1 MAAQRIPAVRAAV
14 QIMKDEGVDI
24 VFGCPGAALLPL
36 CAAMEEAGG
45 IERLPG
51 RDEEGA
57 AFMADGW
64 ARTTG
69 RSGVVAVTAGPGAAR
84 LITGLYAAQQ
94 DAVPL
99 VCVTGRETA
108 GPHRRAGPP
117 RHEPGRPPDLVRLAG
132 PVTKRAERIEDP
144 ARIPGAFREAFRIA
158 REGRPGPVLIDLPAD
173 LAAAEIVQDA
183 GRRSGCGVWAS
194 RVGAVQTGEVQAGAV
209 QAAAVQTG
217 EVQAGPVQ
225 AGSIRDESVRPL
237 DISGPAGMAGP
248 DGSRAPVSWVLA
260 EVAALFGAQDRPE
273 AAPDTAPEAAPEAA
287 PGSYLV
293 SSSAG
298 AGDTGLAD
306 APYGQRHRLLRRS
319 GPPGWEVPAAI
330 GVRKA
335 LDARG
340 ERDAEVVVVVD
351 GHGFPFPA
359 EELGS
364 AVRHEVPFV
373 LIMFNPGHED
383 HGRYR
388 QHGRYEQHAPY
399 DQGRTDHVKLVEA
412 YGCAGRD
419 VLDPAELR
427 SAVEWAR
434 KEAVS
439 TRRPAL
445 VEIRTECAQRTP
457 GGASAGP
464 MHEFT
469 HGTFAHGTFAQ
480 GTFTHGT

>member
-1 MAAQRIPAVRAAV
+1 MAAQRIPAVLAAV
-14 QIMKDEGVDI
+14 QIMKDEGVDL

-36 CAAMEEAGG
+36 YAAMEEAGG
-45 IERLPG
+45 IERLSG

-69 RSGVVAVTAGPGAAR
+69 RTGVVAVTAGPGAAR

-173 LAAAEIVQDA
+173 LAAVEIVHDA
-183 GRRSGCGVWAS
+183 GRGPGCDVRPPQAGM
-194 RVGAVQTGEVQAGAV
+194 VQDRAVQAGTV
-209 QAAAVQTG
+209 R
-217 EVQAGPVQ
+217 
-225 AGSIRDESVRPL
+225 AGSVRAEPVRPL
-237 DISGPAGMAGP
+237 DAASGPAGHADP
-248 DGSRAPVSWVLA
+248 EDSRPAPVSWVLA
-260 EVAALFGAQDRPE
+260 EVAALFGAQDRPDTG
-273 AAPDTAPEAAPEAA
+273 PDAA
-287 PGSYLV
+287 PGSCLV

-298 AGDTGLAD
+298 AGAAGLAD
-306 APYGQRHRLLRRS
+306 APYGQPHRLQRRN
-319 GPPGWEVPAAI
+319 GPLGWEVPAAI

-335 LDARG
+335 LDSRG
-340 ERDAEVVVVVD
+340 ERDTEVVVVVD

-359 EELGS
+359 EELAS

-373 LIMFNPGHED
+373 LILFNPGHED

-388 QHGRYEQHAPY
+388 QHGRYEHHAPY

-439 TRRPAL
+439 TRRPVL
-445 VEIRTECAQRTP
+445 VEIRTECAKRAA
-457 GGASAGP
+457 GGLSAGP
-464 MHEFT
+464 VHEFT
-469 HGTFAHGTFAQ
+469 HGT
-480 GTFTHGT
+480 

>member
-1 MAAQRIPAVRAAV
+1 MAAQRIPAVLAAV
-14 QIMKDEGVDI
+14 QIMKEEGVDI

-36 CAAMEEAGG
+36 YAAMEEAGG
-45 IERLPG
+45 IERLSG
-51 RDEEGA
+51 RQEEGA
-57 AFMADGW
+57 AFMAAGW
-64 ARTTG
+64 ARTAG
-69 RSGVVAVTAGPGAAR
+69 RTGVVAVTAGPGSAR

-108 GPHRRAGPP
+108 GPGRRAGPP

-132 PVTKRAERIEDP
+132 PVTKRAERLEDP

-173 LAAAEIVQDA
+173 LAAVEIVHDA
-183 GRRSGCGVWAS
+183 GRRPGCDAGPPPTKTVQGGTEQAGTVQ
-194 RVGAVQTGEVQAGAV
+194 VGAVQTG
-209 QAAAVQTG
+209 
-217 EVQAGPVQ
+217 
-225 AGSIRDESVRPL
+225 SVRAEPVRL
-237 DISGPAGMAGP
+237 PGASGPAGHADP
-248 DGSRAPVSWVLA
+248 DGSRASVSWVLA
-260 EVAALFGAQDRPE
+260 EVAALFGAQDRPD
-273 AAPDTAPEAAPEAA
+273 AGPDAA

-293 SSSAG
+293 SGSAG
-298 AGDTGLAD
+298 AGDAALAD
-306 APYGQRHRLLRRS
+306 TPYGQRHRLHRRS

-335 LDARG
+335 LDSRG

-359 EELGS
+359 EELAS

-373 LIMFNPGHED
+373 LVLFNPGHED
-383 HGRYR
+383 HGRCGH
-388 QHGRYEQHAPY
+388 HGPYEHHARY

-445 VEIRTECAQRTP
+445 VEIRTECAERAA
-457 GGASAGP
+457 GGLSAGP
-464 MHEFT
+464 VHEFA
-469 HGTFAHGTFAQ
+469 HGTFAHGT
-480 GTFTHGT
+480 

>member
-24 VFGCPGAALLPL
+24 VFGRPGAALLPL
-36 CAAMEEAGG
+36 YAAMEEAGG
-45 IERLPG
+45 IERLSG

-69 RSGVVAVTAGPGAAR
+69 RTGVVAVTAGPGAAR

-108 GPHRRAGPP
+108 GPCRRAGPP

-173 LAAAEIVQDA
+173 LAAAEIVHDA
-183 GRRSGCGVWAS
+183 GRRPGCDVRPPRA
-194 RVGAVQTGEVQAGAV
+194 GAVRTGTVQAGAV
-209 QAAAVQTG
+209 QA
-217 EVQAGPVQ
+217 GPVQ
-225 AGSIRDESVRPL
+225 DGSVRAEPVRPL
-237 DISGPAGMAGP
+237 GASGPAGHAGP
-248 DGSRAPVSWVLA
+248 DGSRAPVARVLD
-260 EVAALFGAQDRPE
+260 ELAALFGAQDRPH
-273 AAPDTAPEAAPEAA
+273 AAPDAA

-298 AGDTGLAD
+298 DGDAALVDT
-306 APYGQRHRLLRRS
+306 PYGQRHRLHRRS

-335 LDARG
+335 LDSRG
-340 ERDAEVVVVVD
+340 EREAEVVVVVD

-359 EELGS
+359 EELAS

-373 LIMFNPGHED
+373 LIMHNPGHED

-388 QHGRYEQHAPY
+388 RHGRYEHAPY

-439 TRRPAL
+439 TQRPVL
-445 VEIRTECAQRTP
+445 VEIRTECAERAP
-457 GGASAGP
+457 GGPSAGP
-464 MHEFT
+464 VHEFT
-469 HGTFAHGTFAQ
+469 HGTFAHGT
-480 GTFTHGT
+480 

>member
-36 CAAMEEAGG
+36 YTAMEEAGG
-45 IERLPG
+45 IERLSG
-51 RDEEGA
+51 HDEEGA

-69 RSGVVAVTAGPGAAR
+69 RTGVVAVTAGPGAAR

-173 LAAAEIVQDA
+173 LAAAEIVHDA
-183 GRRSGCGVWAS
+183 GRRSGCGIRAP
-194 RVGAVQTGEVQAGAV
+194 RAGAVQTGTVQAGAV
-209 QAAAVQTG
+209 QAGPVQDG
-217 EVQAGPVQ
+217 PVQDGPVQ
-225 AGSIRDESVRPL
+225 AGSVRAEPVRPL
-237 DISGPAGMAGP
+237 GTSGPAGIAGPAGHAGP
-248 DGSRAPVSWVLA
+248 DGSRTPVAWILD
-260 EVAALFGAQDRPE
+260 ELAALFGAQDRPDT
-273 AAPDTAPEAAPEAA
+273 APDTA

-306 APYGQRHRLLRRS
+306 APYGQLHRLHPRN

-335 LDARG
+335 LDSRG
-340 ERDAEVVVVVD
+340 EREAEVVVVVD

-359 EELGS
+359 EGLAS

-373 LIMFNPGHED
+373 LIMYNPGHED

-388 QHGRYEQHAPY
+388 QDGRYEHHAPY

-439 TRRPAL
+439 TRRPVL
-445 VEIRTECAQRTP
+445 VEIRTECAERAA
-457 GGASAGP
+457 GGPSAGP
-464 MHEFT
+464 VHEFTHRTFT
-469 HGTFAHGTFAQ
+469 HGTFAHGT
-480 GTFTHGT
+480 

>member
-1 MAAQRIPAVRAAV
+1 MAAQRIPAVLAAV
-14 QIMKDEGVDI
+14 QIMKNEGVDI
-24 VFGCPGAALLPL
+24 AFGCPGAALLPL
-36 CAAMEEAGG
+36 YAAMEEAG
-45 IERLPG
+45 IERLSG
-51 RDEEGA
+51 RHEEGA

-69 RSGVVAVTAGPGAAR
+69 RTGVVAVTAGPGSAR

-108 GPHRRAGPP
+108 GPRRRAGPP
-117 RHEPGRPPDLVRLAG
+117 RHATGRPPDLVRLAG

-173 LAAAEIVQDA
+173 LAAAEIVHDT
-183 GRRSGCGVWAS
+183 GRRPGCEGRPPRAGV
-194 RVGAVQTGEVQAGAV
+194 VQGGTVQTR
-209 QAAAVQTG
+209 AAQTG
-217 EVQAGPVQ
+217 TVQG
-225 AGSIRDESVRPL
+225 GSVRAAPVRPL
-237 DISGPAGMAGP
+237 GAASGPAGHADP
-248 DGSRAPVSWVLA
+248 DGSRSPVSWVLA

-273 AAPDTAPEAAPEAA
+273 AEPDAAPGIGPGTGPGTG

-298 AGDTGLAD
+298 DGDAAFAD
-306 APYGQRHRLLRRS
+306 TPYGQQHRLHRRS

-335 LDARG
+335 LDSRG

-359 EELGS
+359 EELAS

-373 LIMFNPGHED
+373 LILFNPGHED
-383 HGRYR
+383 HGRCG
-388 QHGRYEQHAPY
+388 QHGPYEHLARY

-439 TRRPAL
+439 TRRPVL
-445 VEIRTECAQRTP
+445 VEIRTACAERAA
-457 GGASAGP
+457 GGPPAGP
-464 MHEFT
+464 VHEFT
-469 HGTFAHGTFAQ
+469 HGTFAHRT
-480 GTFTHGT
+480 